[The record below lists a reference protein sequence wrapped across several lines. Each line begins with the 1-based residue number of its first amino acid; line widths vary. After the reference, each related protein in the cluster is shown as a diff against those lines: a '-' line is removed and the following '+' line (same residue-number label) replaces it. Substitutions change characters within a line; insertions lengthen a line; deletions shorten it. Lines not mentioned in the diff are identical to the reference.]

1 MTTLFSDRM
10 KTVENLARQSG
21 NQGPT
26 LTTLCSRRV
35 DRRSVQHFNDEV
47 SVSGEVAW
55 RTLELS
61 RSTGLVTE
69 LSPWEVSRRRSP
81 VKRNGRDEREHT
93 YVDAIL
99 AESTSSRDMK
109 QIKKLLV
116 ANRSEIAIRVFRTA
130 HEIGIRTVAIYTHED
145 RFSLHRFKA
154 DEAYQIG
161 GEGEPIRAYLDI
173 PSIIGIAKKYG
184 VDAIHPGYGF
194 LSENANFAQACA
206 DAGIIFVGPKVDAL
220 KKLGD
225 KVSARN
231 LAQKAGVP
239 ILQGT
244 EDAIADVDSGE
255 QLAADIGYPII
266 LKAAMGGGGRGM
278 RVVRKP
284 EEFRDAFEAAQ
295 REAQTAFGCPDVF
308 IERFIGRASHIEVQ
322 LLGDSHGNLVHLY
335 ERDCSVQR
343 RHQKVVEIAPAPNLD
358 PQVREAICQA
368 AISIGKQVNYEN
380 AGTVE
385 FLLDRDTNE
394 FFFIEVNPR
403 IQVEHTVTE
412 EVTGYDIVKSQIL
425 VAGGTELS
433 DPEIGIDSQDTIRT
447 TGFAV
452 QCRITTEDPANGF
465 RPDYGH
471 VTHYR
476 SGSGM
481 GIRLDAGSAFSGA
494 VVNPYYDSMLVKV
507 TARGKRFV
515 DAVSRMRR
523 CLQEFRIRGVTSNI
537 PFLIQLV
544 SHPKFLEGNCTTRF
558 IDETPELFNMPKR
571 RDRATKILS
580 YIADV
585 TVNGNPM
592 VKDRPV
598 ATRRIP
604 APVPEVPTGTPIP
617 DGMRQKLQQLG
628 ARDFCKWLTEQ
639 KPLLLTDTTFRDAHQ
654 SLFATRFRTYDLL
667 QIADAY
673 AHLCPHLFSIEM
685 WGGATFDVAM
695 RFLHESPWKRLEQLR
710 ARIPN
715 ILFQMLL
722 RASNA
727 VGYTNYPDNVVQAFV
742 KEAAAAGID
751 VFRVFDALNS
761 LDNMQVAMD
770 AVLETDSLCEASI
783 CYTGD
788 ILNDKL
794 TKYDLKYYVN
804 MARQLESMGAHIIAI
819 KDMAGLCKP
828 YAAKTL
834 IKALKDEVGIPIHF
848 HTHDTAGTQVAS
860 ILEGAEVGLD
870 IADAAMAPMSG
881 GTSQPNLNTLVESL
895 RFGERD
901 TQLDSDPLDRMAE
914 YWRVARQFYTPFE
927 ASVLPA
933 TADLYD
939 HQMPGGQYTNLYEQ
953 ARALGL
959 ADRWREVCAVYAE
972 VNRMFGDIVKVT
984 PTSKAVGDMALFMVA
999 NDLTPEDV
1007 LTSERDLA
1015 FPASVIDLIGGRM
1028 GQPMGGFPE
1037 QVEKRILRGEQ
1048 PLRERPGSILPPA
1061 DFEAEV
1067 KNLVK
1072 RLGRDPSSQETVS
1085 SLLYPEVFAKFAEH
1099 TQAYSDTSCLPTP
1112 VFFYGLQLAEEVA
1125 VEIEQGKTLI
1135 IKYLGVSDPHPDGT
1149 RHVFFELNGIP
1160 RSVNVLDKALEG
1172 DIVKAEKADPG
1183 NPDHVGAAM
1192 PGMVVSLA
1200 VQAGDSV
1207 REGQKLLVIEAMK
1220 MQTTIVAEKPGKIS
1234 RVLVKPGSQIETG
1247 DLLLVIE

>member
-1 MTTLFSDRM
+1 MR
-10 KTVENLARQSG
+10 
-21 NQGPT
+21 
-26 LTTLCSRRV
+26 
-35 DRRSVQHFNDEV
+35 
-47 SVSGEVAW
+47 
-55 RTLELS
+55 
-61 RSTGLVTE
+61 
-69 LSPWEVSRRRSP
+69 
-81 VKRNGRDEREHT
+81 
-93 YVDAIL
+93 
-99 AESTSSRDMK
+99 

-130 HEIGIRTVAIYTHED
+130 NEIGIRTVAIYTHED

-154 DEAYQIG
+154 DEAYKIG
-161 GEGEPIRAYLDI
+161 GEGEPIRAYLNI
-173 PSIIGIAKKYG
+173 PSIIAMAKEHN

-194 LSENANFAQACA
+194 LSENSEFAQACE
-206 DAGIIFVGPKVDAL
+206 DAGIIFVGPTVNAL

-231 LAQKAGVP
+231 IANLAGVP

-244 EDAIADVDSGE
+244 EDAIANIDEGE
-255 QLAADIGYPII
+255 KLANGIGYPIM
-266 LKAAMGGGGRGM
+266 LKASMGGGGRGM
-278 RVVRKP
+278 RVVK
-284 EEFRDAFEAAQ
+284 EASEFRNSFEQAQ
-295 REAQTAFGCPDVF
+295 QEALTAFGCGDIF

-358 PQVREAICQA
+358 PQVREAICDA
-368 AISIGKQVNYEN
+368 AIKIGQQVDYNN

-385 FLLDRDTNE
+385 FLLDRDSNE

-412 EVTGYDIVKSQIL
+412 EVTGVDVVKSQIL
-425 VAGGTELS
+425 VAGGTRLD
-433 DPEIGIDSQDTIRT
+433 DPEIGLDSQESIKT

-452 QCRITTEDPANGF
+452 QCRITTEDPSNSF

-476 SGSGM
+476 SGAGM

-494 VVNPYYDSMLVKV
+494 VVNPFYDSMLVKV

-515 DAVSRMRR
+515 DASARMKR
-523 CLQEFRIRGVTSNI
+523 CLKEFRVRGVTTNI
-537 PFLIQLV
+537 PFLIQLIQ
-544 SHPKFLEGNCTTRF
+544 HPRFLDGTCTTRF
-558 IDETPELFNMPKR
+558 IDETPELFVMPKR

-580 YIADV
+580 YLADV
-585 TVNGNPM
+585 IVNGNAM
-592 VKDRPV
+592 VKGRPI

-604 APVPEVPTGTPIP
+604 APVPNIPMGTPIP
-617 DGMRQKLQQLG
+617 DGMRQKLQKLG
-628 ARDFCKWLTEQ
+628 ARDFCKWIVDE

-673 AHLCPHLFSIEM
+673 AHHCPNLFSLEM
-685 WGGATFDVAM
+685 WGGATFDVSM
-695 RFLHESPWKRLEQLR
+695 RFLHESPWKRLEQMR
-710 ARIPN
+710 ERVPN

-727 VGYTNYPDNVVQAFV
+727 VGYTNYPDNVVQGFV

-761 LDNMQVAMD
+761 LENMKVAMD
-770 AVLETDSLCEASI
+770 AVLETDVLCEASI
-783 CYTGD
+783 CYSGD
-788 ILNDKL
+788 ILNPKL
-794 TKYDLKYYVN
+794 TKYDMKYYVH
-804 MARQLESMGAHIIAI
+804 MAKELERMGAHIIAI

-828 YAAKTL
+828 YAASKLIKTL
-834 IKALKDEVGIPIHF
+834 KQEVGIPIHF
-848 HTHDTAGTQVAS
+848 HTHDTAGTQTAA
-860 ILEGAEVGLD
+860 ILEGAREGLD
-870 IADAAMAPMSG
+870 IADVAMAPMSG
-881 GTSQPNLNTLVESL
+881 GTAQPNLNTLVESL
-895 RFGERD
+895 RFNDRD
-901 TQLDSDPLDRMAE
+901 TNLESEPLDQIAE

-939 HQMPGGQYTNLYEQ
+939 HQMPGGQYTNLFEQ

-959 ADRWREVCAVYAE
+959 SDRWREVCAIYAE

-999 NDLTPEDV
+999 NDLTPHDV
-1007 LTSERDLA
+1007 LEGDRELA
-1015 FPASVIDLIGGRM
+1015 FPASVLDLIGGRM

-1037 QVEKRILRGEQ
+1037 VVEKRILRGEE
-1048 PLRERPGSILPPA
+1048 PLRQRPGATMEPA
-1061 DFEAEV
+1061 NYEAEAE
-1067 KNLVK
+1067 KIKEL
-1072 RLGRDPSSQETVS
+1072 LGREATDQEVLS
-1085 SLLYPEVFAKFAEH
+1085 SLLYPEVFQKYVEH
-1099 TQAYSDTSCLPTP
+1099 TQLYADTSCLPTP
-1112 VFFYGLQLAEEVA
+1112 SFFYGLELAEEIA

-1135 IKYLGVSDPHPDGT
+1135 IKYLGVADAHPDGM

-1160 RSVNVLDKALEG
+1160 RSVAVVDLSLES
-1172 DIVKAEKADPG
+1172 DIVKAEKADAS
-1183 NPDHVGAAM
+1183 NSAHIGAAM

-1200 VQAGDSV
+1200 VQEGDSV
-1207 REGQKLLVIEAMK
+1207 LEGQKLLVIEAMK
-1220 MQTTIVAEKPGKIS
+1220 MQTTLVAEKKGKVQ
-1234 RVLVKPGSQIETG
+1234 RVLVKAGSQIETG
-1247 DLLLVIE
+1247 DLLVVIE